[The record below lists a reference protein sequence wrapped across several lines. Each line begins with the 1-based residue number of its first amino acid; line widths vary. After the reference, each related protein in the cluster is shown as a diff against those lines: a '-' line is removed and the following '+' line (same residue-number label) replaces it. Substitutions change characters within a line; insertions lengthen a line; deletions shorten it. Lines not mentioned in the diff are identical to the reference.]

1 LTHEAVLR
9 AAQEKEGSMQT
20 KGKFILCTMDE
31 FDDWLESAG
40 VSRAISLIQNH
51 HTWSPS
57 YANFTGDN
65 HFCLLT
71 NIEEYHIRERGF
83 DMIAQNLTT
92 FPDGRVAVCR
102 PLDRIPAGIKG
113 ANQGGICIEHLGNFD
128 VGGDTMRAE
137 QRATI
142 VAVNALLCRR
152 FGLTPD
158 TGSIVY
164 HHWYDL
170 DTAKRTDGTGNTKS
184 CPGTNFFGG
193 NSVEAA
199 AAGFVPLVRERL
211 ATGPV
216 PAAMASPDTPTAVV
230 AVDSL
235 NVRTGPG
242 TAYGILRQLLRGVA
256 VHLHERQGGWCRIAA
271 DRQEWVCERYVQ
283 Q

>member
-1 LTHEAVLR
+1 MR
-9 AAQEKEGSMQT
+9 T
-20 KGKFILCTMDE
+20 KGKFILCTIDE

-40 VSRAISLIQNH
+40 VSRSISLIQNH

-57 YANFTGDN
+57 YAHFTGDN
-65 HFCLLT
+65 HFGLLSGM
-71 NIEEYHIRERGF
+71 EDFHIRERGF

-113 ANQGGICIEHLGNFD
+113 ANQAGICIEHLANFD
-128 VGGDTMRAE
+128 VGGDAMRAE
-137 QRATI
+137 HRTTI
-142 VAVNALLCRR
+142 VGVNAILCRH

-170 DTAKRTDGTGNTKS
+170 NSAKRTNGTGNTKS

-193 NSVEAA
+193 NTVEAA
-199 AAGFVPLVRERL
+199 ATGFVPLVQQYL
-211 ATGPV
+211 AAGPA
-216 PAAMASPDTPTAVV
+216 PQTTKSPGTPTAVV

-235 NVRTGPG
+235 YVRNGAG
-242 TAYGILRQLLRGVA
+242 MSYSILKQVLRGVA
-256 VHLHERQGGWCRIAA
+256 VQVYERRDGWCRIAP
-271 DRQEWVCERYVQ
+271 DRQEWVCGRYLQ
-283 Q
+283 

>member
-1 LTHEAVLR
+1 
-9 AAQEKEGSMQT
+9 MQT
-20 KGKFILCTMDE
+20 RGTFILCTMDE

-40 VSRAISLIQNH
+40 VSRSISLIQNH

-57 YANFTGDN
+57 YAHFTGDN
-65 HFCLLT
+65 HFGLLSAM
-71 NIEEYHIRERGF
+71 EEYHIRERGF

-92 FPDGRVAVCR
+92 FPDGTVAVCR

-128 VGGDTMRAE
+128 AGGDTMRAE
-137 QRATI
+137 HRATI
-142 VAVNALLCRR
+142 VDVNAILCHR
-152 FGLTPD
+152 FGLVPD

-193 NSVEAA
+193 NAVEAA
-199 AAGFVPLVRERL
+199 AAGFVPLVQQRL
-211 ATGPV
+211 ATGP
-216 PAAMASPDTPTAVV
+216 AARAADSPDTPTAVV

-235 NVRTGPG
+235 NVRDGAG
-242 TAYGILRQLLRGVA
+242 MSCGILRQLRRGVA
-256 VHLHERQGGWCRIAA
+256 VRVYERQGGWCRIAA